1 MTNTSRRKAGKEQ
14 LEIVFQLK
22 IVWDMFNSL
31 TKLLPTMT
39 SSDKTTLIVSDYS
52 ENVQKHVSVWENI

>member
-1 MTNTSRRKAGKEQ
+1 
-14 LEIVFQLK
+14 
-22 IVWDMFNSL
+22 MFNSL